1 MRRVSLILS
10 CFLLLPCAAHAQ
22 LDSAAVSKTLRLL
35 DQYVTALENE
45 DLDSR
50 VRECDF
56 LVESCTDSLVRQE
69 VTLHLYDHYVQS
81 QLMGDETVAIHI
93 FDRWLSSGEVKMRDE
108 MDMLQA
114 RIFAEFNRSSLL
126 GMDAPSLEL
135 SGPDDAPVSLP
146 GTGGRRSIL
155 YFYDTDC
162 PKCRLESILLRVW
175 LDEVES
181 EVDFYAIYVGTDRD
195 AWLEYAGSQFQV
207 KAPGVHVIHAW
218 DPDTSSDMQRLYG
231 LLQTPRL
238 FLLDSRGVI
247 AGRRLTVDAL
257 KQLFDAGSMDE
268 ELMARCPEGSSLPHL
283 KVPGI
288 LRTSSRT
295 REKSME
301 LDRLKGS
308 PAYLIFHTPGCS
320 RCEAELA
327 SLPKHLKGRAKAF
340 LVDMDE
346 ILAGRPGLAKELFDA
361 FDLSVLPHII
371 SLDKKG
377 IVNGKYL
384 SLSDSLQSSN

>member
-1 MRRVSLILS
+1 M
-10 CFLLLPCAAHAQ
+10 FPCVAHAQ
-22 LDSAAVSKTLRLL
+22 LDSAAVSKTLLLL
-35 DQYVTALENE
+35 DQYVAALENE

-135 SGPDDAPVSLP
+135 SGPDDSPVSLP
-146 GTGGRRSIL
+146 GPDGRRSIL

-195 AWLEYAGSQFQV
+195 AWQEYAVSQFQV

-218 DPDTSSDMQRLYG
+218 DPDSSSDMQRLYG

-257 KQLFDAGSMDE
+257 KQVFDAGSMDE
-268 ELMARCPEGSSLPHL
+268 ELLARCPEGSVLPHL
-283 KVPGI
+283 KVPGV
-288 LRTSSRT
+288 LRTSFRT
-295 REKSME
+295 KEKYME

-308 PAYLIFHTPGCS
+308 PAYLVFHTSGCS

-327 SLPKHLKGRAKAF
+327 VLPKLLKGRAKAF
-340 LVDMDE
+340 LVNMDE
-346 ILAGRPGLAKELFDA
+346 VLAGHPGLAKELFDA

-371 SLDKKG
+371 LLDNKG
-377 IVNGKYL
+377 VVAGKYL